1 MQQQRYEETRQQPQ
15 GTNGLT
21 QRNITPPPC
30 EISQAP
36 SQGLANQQFAS
47 DPEMDAEAGSQ
58 VPGLGLVICNKYV
71 SISSPGTLPPGMSSS
86 ELPHD
91 MTVGL
96 AHIKK
101 ILPHSPA
108 SRCDALAAGDEILA
122 VNSFCCRGR
131 TLEEIALYM
140 TPTPNLHDHF
150 GRPQPAKPVHIISR
164 QCSSAS
170 RGGLRR
176 ESLFHASIVIDEP
189 NYPED
194 LAELLYD
201 TQRGFPRDEDS
212 MDLCASLGA
221 LEEAVF
227 DKVLTPQEK
236 GLTSRPAAPGRG
248 VRHDGYQ
255 TTWRSFPMIS
265 LSVMGT
271 LPVL

>member
-1 MQQQRYEETRQQPQ
+1 
-15 GTNGLT
+15 
-21 QRNITPPPC
+21 
-30 EISQAP
+30 
-36 SQGLANQQFAS
+36 
-47 DPEMDAEAGSQ
+47 
-58 VPGLGLVICNKYV
+58 
-71 SISSPGTLPPGMSSS
+71 
-86 ELPHD
+86 
-91 MTVGL
+91 
-96 AHIKK
+96 
-101 ILPHSPA
+101 
-108 SRCDALAAGDEILA
+108 
-122 VNSFCCRGR
+122 
-131 TLEEIALYM
+131 
-140 TPTPNLHDHF
+140 
-150 GRPQPAKPVHIISR
+150 
-164 QCSSAS
+164 
-170 RGGLRR
+170 
-176 ESLFHASIVIDEP
+176 LFHASIVIDEP